1 LPTAGAIK
9 WRSRIPDASVKS
21 YPGDLGAA
29 LLRAQ
34 NGLVRVTV
42 TRIEWDGTMQR
53 RMVDTVGRDD
63 GPQWEDLAT
72 RALAGLPL
80 YTPVPRTPIYHVSVD
95 DHVILAAE
103 HNLTGS
109 LQDLVTAVLA
119 MGTVM

>member
-1 LPTAGAIK
+1 VIL
-9 WRSRIPDASVKS
+9 AS
-21 YPGDLGAA
+21 PR
-29 LLRAQ
+29 LRAQ

-63 GPQWEDLAT
+63 GPQWEDLAA
-72 RALAGLPL
+72 RAVATLPF

-95 DHVILAAE
+95 DRVIMAAE

-119 MGTVM
+119 MGAVM